1 MANRTVRVELRAEI
15 GDYLAKLQQASAATT
30 DLAHKTAETAQTN
43 REAWSRVGTGFTVM
57 GAAAAAG
64 FGLATKTAMDFDAQM
79 SAVKATGSEA
89 AANIGQLR
97 EAAMQAGAAFGQ
109 FSGVDAAKG
118 IEELAKAGMEVR
130 DILGGGLNVDLYLA
144 AAG

>member
-97 EAAMQAGAAFGQ
+97 EAAMQAGAA
-109 FSGVDAAKG
+109 SVSSPASTPRRASRSWPRR
-118 IEELAKAGMEVR
+118 AWRCATSS
-130 DILGGGLNVDLYLA
+130 A
-144 AAG
+144 AA